1 MPVAGE
7 ALLTDPASM
16 MLQVLSPKTRRDD
29 EVQKFRDYLTIPTLG
44 TSILAETESPFLTL
58 QLPGEA
64 IRIEANTE
72 DATTGYGAQES
83 AFGGRLLKQ
92 LWGESSLRYARPSGT

>member
-16 MLQVLSPKTRRDD
+16 MLQILSPKTRRDD

-58 QLPGEA
+58 QLPGEV
-64 IRIEANTE
+64 IRIGASAE
-72 DATTGYGAQES
+72 DATTGDGAKKL

-92 LWGESSLRYARPSGT
+92 SSGESSLRYARPSGI